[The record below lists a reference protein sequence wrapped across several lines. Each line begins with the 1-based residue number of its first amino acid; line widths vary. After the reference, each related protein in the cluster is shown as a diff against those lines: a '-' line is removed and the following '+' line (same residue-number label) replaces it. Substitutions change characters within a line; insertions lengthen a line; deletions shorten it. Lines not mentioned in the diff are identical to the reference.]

1 MMIILTSL
9 ISTVSFGQIDDN
21 MMKANW
27 KTEKEKV
34 IYGNTI
40 LRVEGKNDIRGI
52 TNIGY
57 ETFAQVKAG
66 IEKDAEK
73 EMWTEEKKNEKI
85 ASYSKFASGG
95 LIHLYLTRLTIDA
108 ANTNMFTI
116 IVKDSTE
123 TEIFRKELKSDVPNV
138 PSSGSNYWWNYTTI
152 PITANIQGKIYVYVI
167 DRLGNENS
175 KFKFEIKL

>member
-1 MMIILTSL
+1 MIILTSL

-66 IEKDAEK
+66 IEKNAEK

-85 ASYSKFASGG
+85 SSYS
-95 LIHLYLTRLTIDA
+95 
-108 ANTNMFTI
+108 
-116 IVKDSTE
+116 
-123 TEIFRKELKSDVPNV
+123 
-138 PSSGSNYWWNYTTI
+138 
-152 PITANIQGKIYVYVI
+152 
-167 DRLGNENS
+167 
-175 KFKFEIKL
+175 